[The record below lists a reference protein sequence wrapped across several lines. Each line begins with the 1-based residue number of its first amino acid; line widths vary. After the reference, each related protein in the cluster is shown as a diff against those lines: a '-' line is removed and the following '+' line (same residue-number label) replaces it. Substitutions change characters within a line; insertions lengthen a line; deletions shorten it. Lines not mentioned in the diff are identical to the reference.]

1 MLLPHCAVQLRG
13 VGAALR
19 ACCAWQHHYQD
30 QRSPSQPLAAAAS
43 AAAWSP
49 RPCRLQKLLTAILA
63 LSPPPHTHHHHPISH
78 SAHIYA
84 HTPAEDEAL
93 QALRIISAAL
103 GRAKLRR
110 LDLSDNALG
119 EKGIRACAAAFQEQ
133 VRRVYLAAC

>member
-1 MLLPHCAVQLRG
+1 M
-13 VGAALR
+13 AALLQGP
-19 ACCAWQHHYQD
+19 ALPQSAA
-30 QRSPSQPLAAAAS
+30 SSGGISSSLAPLALAACRTFPLQ
-43 AAAWSP
+43 SP
-49 RPCRLQKLLTAILA
+49 LCP
-63 LSPPPHTHHHHPISH
+63 PPPHTHHHHSTLH
-78 SAHIYA
+78 STHIYV

-103 GRAKLRR
+103 GLAKLRR